1 MSRQPGPDSWML
13 ARARAC
19 AGLDKREGKR
29 SAVDPL
35 VPGA

>member
-13 ARARAC
+13 ALAC
-19 AGLDKREGKR
+19 AVLDKREGKR